1 MIALLNGR
9 VDALE
14 DGRCIIDVNGVGYLV
29 QASTR
34 TLASLPP
41 APAVAR
47 VLVETHVRD
56 DAITLYGFTDTAE
69 RDWFRLLLTVQG
81 VGAKVALGILSSLSP
96 RDLIGAI
103 AAGDKTSLTRAP
115 GVGAKLAVRLLSELR
130 DKAGAMPT
138 GTSIAFAAPA
148 GGTEARV
155 PCGRKDV
162 APGPPRGAAGRGGVG
177 DGVRAGVGN
186 GVALALRGG
195 MAGGTGAPAAL
206 SPRRASISKAES
218 RSMAV
223 SYLPKIAPASM
234 TPRRSSGVIGPTRD
248 MGGAIQQRSTT
259 RGLPSSASM
268 ETRASPTPSSR
279 ITVAASKAATM
290 P

>member
-14 DGRCIIDVNGVGYLV
+14 EGRCIIDVNGVGYLV

-34 TLASLPP
+34 TLASLPA

-81 VGAKVALGILSSLSP
+81 VGAKVALGILSALSP

-148 GGTEARV
+148 GGTEA
-155 PCGRKDV
+155 D
-162 APGPPRGAAGRGGVG
+162 AIS
-177 DGVRAGVGN
+177 
-186 GVALALRGG
+186 ALANLGY
-195 MAGGTGAPAAL
+195 
-206 SPRRASISKAES
+206 RRAEAHPAVVRVIERLGDTASVGQVIRES
-218 RSMAV
+218 
-223 SYLPKIAPASM
+223 L
-234 TPRRSSGVIGPTRD
+234 
-248 MGGAIQQRSTT
+248 QE
-259 RGLPSSASM
+259 L
-268 ETRASPTPSSR
+268 
-279 ITVAASKAATM
+279 ATQ
-290 P
+290 